1 MLGLLDGCSALTR
14 PALARDVPDVSL
26 LDNVHGKYVF
36 GRRVQVLAR
45 ELAQQIPQGAR
56 VLDVGCGDGTIAYL
70 LMQARPDISIEGI
83 DILVRPDTKVP
94 VKEFDGKHIPH
105 PDKSFDVV
113 MFVDVLHHTEDPT
126 ILLSE
131 ARRVARKAVVL
142 KDHCKDGMLANS
154 TLRFMDWV
162 GNARHGVVL
171 PYLYWPEA
179 TWRDA
184 FKTIGLEP
192 EAWQP
197 KLGLYPW
204 PFSMMFDR
212 KLHFVARLSPTA

>member
-1 MLGLLDGCSALTR
+1 M
-14 PALARDVPDVSL
+14 SL
-26 LDNVHGKYVF
+26 LDKVHGNYVF
-36 GRRVQVLAR
+36 GRRVQVLTR
-45 ELAQQIPQGAR
+45 ELAEQLPRDAR
-56 VLDVGCGDGTIAYL
+56 VLDVGCGDGTIAKL
-70 LMQARPDISIEGI
+70 LLEARPDIQIEGI
-83 DILVRPDTKVP
+83 DILVRPNTKVP

-126 ILLSE
+126 ILLAE

-142 KDHCKDGMLANS
+142 KDHCKDGLLANS

-179 TWRDA
+179 TWRA
-184 FKTIGLEP
+184 TFKDLGLTP
-192 EAWQP
+192 EAWRP
-197 KLGLYPW
+197 SLNLYTW
-204 PFSMMFDR
+204 PFSMVFDR
-212 KLHFVARLSPTA
+212 KLHFVARLAPAA